1 MEIEIRGATAHD
13 AVRIA
18 SIYAPYVEHTA
29 ISFEETPPTAD
40 EMAERII
47 KSSATHPWL
56 VAVLDG
62 VVRGYA
68 YAGFH
73 RPRPAYRW
81 SAEVTVYVEEGFQ
94 GLGIGKALYREL
106 FLELSQR
113 GFVTLFAG
121 IALPN
126 PGSERLHEA
135 LGFERIG
142 VFPGIGYKLGKWHDV
157 AWYFYHL
164 CDPTE
169 PPTDPFSDS

>member
-1 MEIEIRGATAHD
+1 MEIEIRGATTDD
-13 AVRIA
+13 AATIA
-18 SIYAPYVEHTA
+18 AIYAPFVLDTA

-40 EMAERII
+40 QMAERII
-47 KSSATHPWL
+47 KTTATHPWL
-56 VAVLDG
+56 VAALDG

-81 SAEVTVYVEEGFQ
+81 SAEVTVYIEEGFH
-94 GLGIGKALYREL
+94 GLGLGKKLYQEL
-106 FLELSQR
+106 FLELSRR
-113 GFVTLFAG
+113 GFVRLFAG

-157 AWYFYHL
+157 AWYFHHL
-164 CDPTE
+164 GDPTE
-169 PPTDPFSDS
+169 PPKDPF